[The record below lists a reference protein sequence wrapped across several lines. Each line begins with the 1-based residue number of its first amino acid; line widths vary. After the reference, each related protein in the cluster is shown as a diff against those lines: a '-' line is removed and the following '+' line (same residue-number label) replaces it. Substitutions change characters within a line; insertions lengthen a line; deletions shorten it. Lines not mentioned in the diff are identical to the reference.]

1 MNVDVRVEHGLILS
15 RPYRGP
21 DGSIPFSDLQPFA
34 TAHGKAPICCVRSS
48 FAAIGP
54 CFLTTSKALVTR
66 SDALVPN
73 SFLLLLVRHL
83 LLEAMHLF
91 LIASCYY

>member
-34 TAHGKAPICCVRSS
+34 TAHGKAPIGCVRSS

-54 CFLTTSKALVTR
+54 CFLSGTGAALRSVDLLRLSLVRALRLGCLALVL
-66 SDALVPN
+66 SPLV
-73 SFLLLLVRHL
+73 FQA
-83 LLEAMHLF
+83 EF
-91 LIASCYY
+91 G